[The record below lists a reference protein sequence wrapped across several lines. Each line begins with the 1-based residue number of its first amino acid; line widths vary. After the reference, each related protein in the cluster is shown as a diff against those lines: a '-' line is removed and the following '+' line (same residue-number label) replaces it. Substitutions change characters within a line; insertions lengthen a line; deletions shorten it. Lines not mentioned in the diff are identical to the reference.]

1 MDRDKFIAY
10 YSLNLSGILYTDD
23 VSTIS
28 EFIETVLLEY
38 EKPLDK
44 IKQLIEAC
52 LSNPLLLIE
61 VFEFLK
67 EKESIKYN
75 LTILTNRQNQI
86 IKVY

>member
-1 MDRDKFIAY
+1 MDRDKFITY
-10 YSLNLSGILYTDD
+10 YSLSNVDFLIMA
-23 VSTIS
+23 

-52 LSNPLLLIE
+52 LSNPFLLIE

>member
-1 MDRDKFIAY
+1 MDRDKFITY

>member
-1 MDRDKFIAY
+1 M
-10 YSLNLSGILYTDD
+10 
-23 VSTIS
+23 S

-44 IKQLIEAC
+44 IKQLIETC
-52 LSNPLLLIE
+52 LSNPFLLVE

>member
-1 MDRDKFIAY
+1 MDRDKFITY
-10 YSLNLSGILYTDD
+10 YSSSLSNVDFFIM
-23 VSTIS
+23 S

-52 LSNPLLLIE
+52 LSNPFLLIE

>member
-38 EKPLDK
+38 GKPLDK

>member
-1 MDRDKFIAY
+1 MDRDKFITY
-10 YSLNLSGILYTDD
+10 YSLSNVDFLIMA
-23 VSTIS
+23 

-52 LSNPLLLIE
+52 LSNPFLLVE

>member
-1 MDRDKFIAY
+1 MDRDKFITY
-10 YSLNLSGILYTDD
+10 YSLNLFSGS
-23 VSTIS
+23 STSDLIVIS
-28 EFIETVLLEY
+28 KFIETVLLEY

-52 LSNPLLLIE
+52 LSNPFLLIE